1 MARKAMITRLFQAY
15 WRMTR
20 TMTLGV
26 AGLLF
31 DSEGRVLL
39 VRPRTGGDWRLP
51 MGAALK
57 SETASEALYQSLRE
71 QAGVEPVETPRML
84 AIYANLGAPPA
95 DHIVLFAL
103 AAQWKLQDP
112 SPHFERQFFT
122 REALSTGTD
131 SVVVRRLDDHAR
143 GAPSGETW

>member
-57 SETASEALYQSLRE
+57 SETASEALGRHLRE
-71 QAGVEPVETPRML
+71 QAAMALMESPQLL
-84 AIYANLGAPPA
+84 AIYANLGVPPG
-95 DHIVLFAL
+95 DHIVAFT
-103 AAQWKLQDP
+103 AAAHAPLP
-112 SPHFERQFFT
+112 ESSSGFERQFFT